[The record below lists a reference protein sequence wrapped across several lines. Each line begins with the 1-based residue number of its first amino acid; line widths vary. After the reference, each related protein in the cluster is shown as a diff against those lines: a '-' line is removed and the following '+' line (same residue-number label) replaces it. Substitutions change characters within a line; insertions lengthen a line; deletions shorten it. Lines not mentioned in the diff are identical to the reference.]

1 MESLPECEKSATSCD
16 SVKVLGLLWN
26 QNDDTFSIP
35 GSIQMTKLDVATK
48 HDVLHSVSK
57 IFDPLGLFSPVTL
70 YGKVF
75 LQKLWALNIT
85 WDEPLSTTLLME
97 WNQIVQ
103 QLSEISEFRIPRLV
117 GDAQGTDYQLLIFC
131 DASVKAYAAVVYL
144 RFKDGTNFQTNL
156 LFAKMR
162 LVPVG
167 RKSSLKHLTIP
178 RLELLAML
186 IDVRVANFIV
196 KELRIKYL
204 KGYYGQ
210 IHNVYYT
217 G

>member
-1 MESLPECEKSATSCD
+1 
-16 SVKVLGLLWN
+16 
-26 QNDDTFSIP
+26 
-35 GSIQMTKLDVATK
+35 MTKLDVAEK
-48 HDVLHSVSK
+48 RDVLHSVSK
-57 IFDPLGLFSPVTL
+57 IFDPLGLFSPVTF

-85 WDEPLSTTLLME
+85 WNEPLSTTLLME

-117 GDAQGTDYQLLIFC
+117 GDAQETDYQLLIFC

-186 IDVRVANFIV
+186 IGVRVANFIV
-196 KELRIKYL
+196 KELRIKISERILWSDSQCVLHWL
-204 KGYYGQ
+204 KTSKPLSVFVENRIREICMEKDITFRYIASNQ
-210 IHNVYYT
+210 NPQT
-217 G
+217 

>member
-1 MESLPECEKSATSCD
+1 M
-16 SVKVLGLLWN
+16 
-26 QNDDTFSIP
+26 
-35 GSIQMTKLDVATK
+35 
-48 HDVLHSVSK
+48 
-57 IFDPLGLFSPVTL
+57 
-70 YGKVF
+70 
-75 LQKLWALNIT
+75 
-85 WDEPLSTTLLME
+85 
-97 WNQIVQ
+97 
-103 QLSEISEFRIPRLV
+103 

-186 IDVRVANFIV
+186 IGVRVANFIV
-196 KELRIKYL
+196 KELRIKISERILWSDSQCVLHWL
-204 KGYYGQ
+204 KTSKPLSVFVENR
-210 IHNVYYT
+210 IREICMEKDIT
-217 G
+217 F